1 MVKLIQYLINAT
13 LICNNVQEYA
23 MSRIMILAVIA
34 LSVLCILPLAGDRDV
49 LDPGAIRIVGRALES
64 QRLRLEVAVRQGDT
78 ETLNICGV
86 KIYSEP
92 SHSLLGAIVDPDTP
106 AEAQERIRAEKPS
119 GMVVTTIRDQ
129 IEPNFE
135 IKPPPVEDNRILV
148 EYVLRSETG
157 VVTHTVR
164 DVYIPNGLRSFG
176 FVTGARLE
184 NVTESWVTNCYCDG
198 VYCKT
203 ITCGTPEMTLCCPN
217 CTCFC
222 GHVQCPK

>member
-1 MVKLIQYLINAT
+1 MYTRLMLTAVISSL
-13 LICNNVQEYA
+13 
-23 MSRIMILAVIA
+23 LAV
-34 LSVLCILPLAGDRDV
+34 LPFAGDSAA
-49 LDPGAIRIVGRALES
+49 LDPGAIRVVGRALES
-64 QRLRLEVAVRQGDT
+64 QRMRLEVAVHQGDT

-92 SHSLLGAIVDPDTP
+92 SHSLLCAIVDPDTP
-106 AEAQERIRAEKPS
+106 AEAQEQIRAEKPS

>member
-1 MVKLIQYLINAT
+1 MNRFLILT
-13 LICNNVQEYA
+13 
-23 MSRIMILAVIA
+23 VIA
-34 LSVLCILPLAGDRDV
+34 FSLLCVFPLAGNHDG

-64 QRLRLEVAVRQGDT
+64 QRLRLEVSIHQGDT

-92 SHSLLGAIVDPDTP
+92 SHSLLCAIVDPDMP
-106 AEAQERIRAEKPS
+106 AAAQEQIRAEKPR

-129 IEPNFE
+129 IEPDFE
-135 IKPPPVEDNRILV
+135 IQTPPVEDNRILV
-148 EYVLRSETG
+148 EYVLRRETG

-164 DVYIPNGLRSFG
+164 DVYIPNGFQSFG

-184 NVTESWVTNCYCDG
+184 NVTESWVTNCYCDD

-203 ITCGTPEMTLCCPN
+203 ITCCTPEMTLCCPN
-217 CTCFC
+217 CTFFC